1 MRPDRCAVMLLAA
14 LTVLAWTAPRAQAQ
28 GVGEA
33 IVELA
38 QDGARFGLDAEALK
52 ERILRGILDHPETLN
67 AFLRAYLEPRSSLL
81 TDLNLSFK
89 TFEVSGVDSASGLG
103 VAYDFARDLTHRR
116 VAARA
121 GFGLSLAAE
130 GNVAFERRVNP
141 VDFLATTLAF
151 HLYKSWGG
159 TARARDPGYFDR
171 LNALEDEWV
180 RAGDDAARDALR
192 RTFTDLVRERL
203 RDQLYLDFSLASSLE
218 ANQDFTVTQWVFGAG
233 LGLDL
238 KLWKNGYLNVFDWPA
253 AALRWLSGYDD
264 DLEPL
269 GATFPTV
276 VVSLERVAP
285 GDDPERERLAGK
297 LGGYTRAKVEVAF
310 KTPVN
315 AGAYVEANFRHYA
328 EVNAPAAIRGA
339 GRDRA
344 TYLTLAFATA
354 FGPYVSYTTGRLPF
368 DAEEDQVYELGLRY
382 RF

>member
-1 MRPDRCAVMLLAA
+1 MRPERCAVILLAA
-14 LTVLAWTAPRAQAQ
+14 LSVLTWTPRAQAQ

-33 IVELA
+33 IGELA
-38 QDGARFGLDAEALK
+38 RDGALFGLDAEALK

-67 AFLRAYLEPRSSLL
+67 AFLRAYLEPRSRLL
-81 TDLNLSFK
+81 SDLNLSFK
-89 TFEVSGVDSASGLG
+89 TFDVGGADSASGLG
-103 VAYDFARDLTHRR
+103 LAYDFARDLTHRR
-116 VAARA
+116 VAAQA
-121 GFGLSLAAE
+121 GLGLSLAAE
-130 GNVAFERRVNP
+130 GNVAFERRINP
-141 VDFLATTLAF
+141 ADFLATTLAF

-159 TARARDPGYFDR
+159 TARARDPAYFDR
-171 LNALEDEWV
+171 LNALEDVWV
-180 RAGDDAARDALR
+180 RAEDEAARDAVR

-253 AALRWLSGYDD
+253 AAVRWLSGYDD
-264 DLEPL
+264 ALDPL

-285 GDDPERERLAGK
+285 GEDPARERLTGK

-315 AGAYVEANFRHYA
+315 ADAYVEANFRHYA
-328 EVNAPAAIRGA
+328 EVNAPAAVRRA
-339 GRDRA
+339 GLHRA

-368 DAEEDQVYELGLRY
+368 DAKDDRIYELGLRY